1 MHTDKQVLRLRQL
14 RYTDKQ
20 PLSSA
25 AAKSNMC
32 ERSARNYLKSGLLP
46 SESQSPRHWRTRK
59 DPFKKVWPEV
69 ESMLHLY
76 PKLEAKTIFEELQR
90 RYPRRFESGQL
101 RTLQRRL
108 KGWKLSHGSPRAV
121 VFEQIHFPGV
131 LCASDF
137 TSMNKLNITLNREP
151 FEHLLYHFVLT
162 YSNWEYVSLCA
173 TETFEALAE
182 GLSGA
187 LKTLGG
193 VPQVHKTDQLAAVKQ
208 IGKADFQRRYEQLLG
223 HFGLTGDMTNPYS
236 PNENGDVE
244 QAHHRLKQA
253 IDQALMLRG
262 SRDFESREHYETFLQ
277 QVITQQNASRRI
289 EEEKARLKPL
299 PKGTWLNCSRQRVR
313 VTRQS
318 TIRVNHKTYSV
329 SSRLIGHTV
338 DVFVYSRKLEI
349 WWGQKHLDTLT
360 RLHGPT
366 ESHIQYRHVI
376 DSLLRKPGAFE
387 NYRHRAHFFPSTRF
401 RRAYDQLKHN
411 QKGVKHYLEILHL
424 AAYEG
429 EERVD
434 RILGYLL
441 DEACPLNR
449 AEVQA
454 LLQTELPSVTDV
466 QIAAVNL
473 KLYDGLLEELA

>member
-1 MHTDKQVLRLRQL
+1 MHTDKQVLRLRHL
-14 RYTDKQ
+14 RYTDKH

-32 ERSARNYLKSGLLP
+32 ERSARKYLKSGLLP
-46 SESQSPRHWRTRK
+46 SESKAPRAWRTRK
-59 DPFKKVWPEV
+59 DPFEKVWPEV
-69 ESMLHLY
+69 KNMLHLH

-90 RYPRRFESGQL
+90 RYPNRFRIGQL
-101 RTLQRRL
+101 RTFQRRL
-108 KGWKLSHGSPRAV
+108 KSWRLSYGKSKTV
-121 VFEQIHFPGV
+121 MFEQVHFPGV
-131 LCASDF
+131 LCESDF
-137 TSMNKLNITLNREP
+137 TSMNALNITLNREP

-162 YSNWEYVSLCA
+162 YSNWEYVSVCA

-208 IGKADFQRRYEQLLG
+208 IGKAHFQRRYEQLLG

-244 QAHHRLKQA
+244 QAHYRLKQA

-262 SRDFESREHYETFLQ
+262 SRDFETLESYEVFLH
-277 QVITQQNASRRI
+277 QVIAQRNESEKL

-299 PKGTWLNCSRQRVR
+299 PKGTWLNCSRQRIR

-329 SSRLIGHTV
+329 SSRLIGQNV
-338 DVFVYSRKLEI
+338 DVFVYARKLEI

-360 RLHGPT
+360 RLHGST

-376 DSLLRKPGAFE
+376 DSLIRKPGAFE
-387 NYRHRAHFFPSTRF
+387 NYRYRAHFFPSTRF
-401 RRAYDQLKHN
+401 RRAYDQLKQS
-411 QKGVKHYLEILHL
+411 QKGVKRYLEILHL

-441 DEACPLNR
+441 DEACPLR
-449 AEVQA
+449 IDEVKA
-454 LLQTELPSVTDV
+454 LLHTELPAVTDV
-466 QIAAVNL
+466 QIEAVNL
-473 KLYDGLLEELA
+473 KLYDGLLEECL